1 MAQSDLVVSV
11 GANISALERQMR
23 AAAAS
28 SEKAAADIEARFSRM
43 NPSFS
48 TSVLTGALKG
58 FAAAFTVDK
67 LIRGLAAAN
76 AELVRI
82 GETAK
87 RVGLDVQ
94 RFQELQFA
102 GKTNGLSGRQFG
114 TGLEGLAEK
123 LNEARQ
129 TENALTKLFDDNNI
143 KLKDRKGE
151 VIGINDALGKVAGL
165 VQNAATEFD
174 KIKIAEAVGLTR
186 DWVPLLEQ
194 GAAAIDKQAASAQAA
209 GAVIDSEII
218 GKAKEFER
226 SWAEA
231 TERWATLIKANAG
244 AIISLIDTI
253 ISKAGGLAGY
263 LNDALKPYA
272 QRIAATE
279 GVKQYGVE
287 GVQKSDLEWIKA
299 NGAANGMAADVVAK
313 AEKRLQA
320 IVDQEAKA
328 GSSKPLEITVQG
340 GRGKTDTSS
349 LFNKGGGGG
358 GGGKSDEE
366 KAQDRLERYIETLMR
381 QNQVLDAEI
390 ATFGK
395 SNAEKRA
402 AVELAKAQVD
412 LNKLDQA
419 DRERIVASL
428 TKEIELSEQK
438 RTKLDEMKRAQD
450 GLRDAQKFF
459 GDMAVDSLTDL
470 IVNGA
475 KAEDVIKSLT
485 SALLKAALQAALLGS
500 GPLAGIFGTT
510 GASGSVGGLIGLV
523 SGLKLASGGQV
534 SGPGSATSDSIPARL
549 SNGEF
554 VVNAASAKRH
564 RDILEAINSGRVP
577 AFADGGLVG
586 SMPSVP
592 AYSAPAGITLA
603 PTYSIDARG
612 SQMSEAQFRS
622 LLAQNNARL
631 KAEMPGYLTKVQQR
645 GGA

>member
-28 SEKAAADIEARFSRM
+28 SEKAAADIEARFNRI

-58 FAAAFTVDK
+58 FAAAFTLDK
-67 LIRGLAAAN
+67 LIRGLASAN
-76 AELVRI
+76 AELVRM

-102 GKTNGLSGRQFG
+102 GKINGLSGKQFG

-129 TENALTKLFDDNNI
+129 TENGLTKLFDDNNL

-174 KIKIAEAVGLTR
+174 KIKIAEAVGLSR

-194 GAAAIDKQAASAQAA
+194 GAAAIERQAASAQAA
-209 GAVIDSEII
+209 GAVIDKELIA
-218 GKAKEFER
+218 KAKEFER
-226 SWAEA
+226 NWAEA
-231 TERWATLIKANAG
+231 TERWSTLFKSNAG
-244 AIISLIDTI
+244 GIIGIIDLLI
-253 ISKAGGLAGY
+253 
-263 LNDALKPYA
+263 
-272 QRIAATE
+272 
-279 GVKQYGVE
+279 
-287 GVQKSDLEWIKA
+287 
-299 NGAANGMAADVVAK
+299 
-313 AEKRLQA
+313 
-320 IVDQEAKA
+320 AKA
-328 GSSKPLEITVQG
+328 GELFAGLDRYSKGIQAVADLEKNGASGANKATIDYTRKEFAKVGEPLPPELQRRANQIDEMDRENRRAAAL
-340 GRGKTDTSS
+340 GRDNSTPLAVEVRKRPTTDTSS
-349 LFNKGGGGG
+349 LFNKSGGGG

-412 LNKLDQA
+412 LNKLNEA
-419 DRERIVASL
+419 DRAKIVESL
-428 TKEIELSEQK
+428 TKEIALSEQQ
-438 RTKLDEMKRAQD
+438 RTQLESLKNAQQ
-450 GLRDAQKFF
+450 GLVDAQKYF
-459 GDMAVDSLTDL
+459 GNAAVDALEDL

-475 KAEDVIKSLT
+475 KAEDVVKRLASSL
-485 SALLKAALQAALLGS
+485 AKAALQALLIGE
-500 GPLAGIFGTT
+500 GPLAGLFGTKGLN
-510 GASGSVGGLIGLV
+510 GAAGGLLGGLNLFGRATGGPVNAGQPYRIGERGPETFV
-523 SGLKLASGGQV
+523 PTTPGRIIPAGSGG
-534 SGPGSATSDSIPARL
+534 
-549 SNGEF
+549 
-554 VVNAASAKRH
+554 
-564 RDILEAINSGRVP
+564 
-577 AFADGGLVG
+577 
-586 SMPSVP
+586 
-592 AYSAPAGITLA
+592 GITLA

-622 LLAQNNARL
+622 ILAQNNARL
-631 KAEMPGYLTKVQQR
+631 KAEMPGYLVKVQQR